1 MIACMLTR
9 AGNVNPTARMMQSSG
24 RRVDDRC
31 SSRHD
36 DFMASRSTPSADASI
51 DGIILAAGQSRR
63 MGRPKTG
70 LRAADGTSFLQRAA
84 RTLHAAGCRRVL
96 VVVNAAAEAVAPNA
110 PDVPVEIVVN
120 TRAESEQIDSL
131 RRALERLDEAT
142 AAVLVLPVDLPL
154 ISPDTAASFHAG
166 AAPVIVPC
174 HEGVPGHPILLAR
187 ALFAEILHHVWDE
200 GLHSLLLA
208 HACDTRMVAVNDPG
222 ILIDIDTPDDYVRHV
237 VPR

>member
-1 MIACMLTR
+1 
-9 AGNVNPTARMMQSSG
+9 
-24 RRVDDRC
+24 
-31 SSRHD
+31 
-36 DFMASRSTPSADASI
+36 MASRSTPSADASI

-96 VVVNAAAEAVAPNA
+96 VVVNAAAEVVAPNA
-110 PDVPVEIVVN
+110 LDVPVEIVVN
-120 TRAESEQIDSL
+120 ARAESEQIDSL

-154 ISPDTAASFHAG
+154 ISPDTAAAVAASFRAG

-187 ALFAEILHHVWDE
+187 ALFAEILHHDWDE
-200 GLHSLLLA
+200 GLHSLLRA
-208 HACDTRMVAVNDPG
+208 HARDTRMVAVKDPG